1 MAPKIDFQDVSA
13 FLPPG
18 FKPQNEEKEDAKQKI
33 ENSSTSNSDFKLD
46 ISSLFD
52 NIDTENVASFLPPG
66 FNPEPET
73 KDASKKPPPSTEA
86 TSTTKGLKYGLKF
99 PSVTGSAKKP
109 IGPPKPS
116 RPNTPPPLIPKIKS
130 FADRY
135 V

>member
-1 MAPKIDFQDVSA
+1 MSA

-18 FKPQNEEKEDAKQKI
+18 FKPPTDDKEEPKEKI
-33 ENSSTSNSDFKLD
+33 ENSSASNSDFKLD

-52 NIDTENVASFLPPG
+52 NIDTDSTFDSSFLPPG
-66 FNPEPET
+66 FKPEAAAEKVPE
-73 KDASKKPPPSTEA
+73 
-86 TSTTKGLKYGLKF
+86 STTKGGKYGLKF

-116 RPNTPPPLIPKIKS
+116 RPGTPPPLIPKIKS

-135 V
+135 EISRNIFR